1 MDVPFCQN
9 SGGQPG
15 GSTGRPPLFLDFDRS
30 FGQKKGAV
38 SRLPIDSS
46 IFCCKTNTVMTVLIQ
61 TSIVYRIFGEE
72 KEVFTTDGCKRNF
85 FCLCGQG
92 TYGK

>member
-1 MDVPFCQN
+1 MSHSAKTAA
-9 SGGQPG
+9 SGQED
-15 GSTGRPPLFLDFDRS
+15 PLAASRCFGTFDRS
-30 FGQKKGAV
+30 FGQKKGAA

-72 KEVFTTDGCKRNF
+72 KEVFTTDGCKRKF
-85 FCLCGQG
+85 FVTVHG
-92 TYGK
+92 